1 MEKSEVKTERGSLPV
16 GKKRDSTA
24 PWRST
29 ATEKRKGSSR
39 QRPVSRE
46 RPNGSKMTDFIRRIW
61 GLPGFFANPF
71 RLGGTVTLGI
81 DFGTKSIK
89 LVLLRRRG
97 KAVDAIRTKV
107 IRRPVADV
115 GQKGQI
121 EESVP
126 LIKNAVRGIREQI
139 NTVVASV
146 QGPAVVVRRVNV
158 PPMPKSEI
166 KSAIPWVIEKFLP
179 YPIENAIFDYRILG
193 EDESTGEMQLLVAVA
208 EKEWVQRVVSQ
219 LKKIGL
225 PPSSITIG
233 PIALENILH
242 HLGVEE
248 DHYNVVI
255 NIGERVTSI
264 NFYLGS
270 QILFSRDIMTA
281 GESIASS
288 LTGKVTYKGKEFTID
303 SKMAE
308 ELKCR
313 HGIPMGQLP
322 EFTENGIPFASIQA
336 LIRPTIERL
345 IAEIDRSLKYAER
358 NYEIRNIQRILL
370 TGGSANLINLKKSLT
385 TALGA
390 KVAVFDPI
398 RAIDSIRDTLDKRS
412 FGIFKKFGVSLS
424 IALGLA
430 LEKGRGLNF
439 LSTGVQ
445 DLRKTALEKKLVRT
459 AACLILLII
468 AGTSLNLA
476 VKQNIN
482 RKKLTATYA
491 MLESIERSPSYE
503 EVRTIQDRL
512 REVEQLLK
520 GFKVDRKFT
529 SLLLKDISHRLP
541 EGIVL
546 KDLTLIR
553 KRISEDPY
561 GDPQSYNDP
570 AGQLGEEM
578 RPEYSGWEL
587 ALEGLTTYPMALS
600 EPVLTVIMLDLES
613 SPFLKRPELV
623 SLKVAEDDQIEA
635 MEFYI
640 KCEVVRSGRVN
651 QKFL

>member
-1 MEKSEVKTERGSLPV
+1 MEKSEVKTERGSLPAR
-16 GKKRDSTA
+16 KK
-24 PWRST
+24 W
-29 ATEKRKGSSR
+29 
-39 QRPVSRE
+39 
-46 RPNGSKMTDFIRRIW
+46 KMTDFIRIIW
-61 GLPGFFANPF
+61 RLPGFFANPF

-97 KAVDAIRTKV
+97 KVIEAIRTKV

-115 GQKGQI
+115 GRKGQI

-146 QGPAVVVRRVNV
+146 QGPAVVVRRLVV

-193 EDESTGEMQLLVAVA
+193 EDESTGEMQLLIAVA

-225 PPSSITIG
+225 PPSSITIA

-248 DHYNVVI
+248 DHYNVII

-264 NFYLGS
+264 NFYLGR

-313 HGIPMGQLP
+313 YGIPMGQLP

-370 TGGSANLINLKKSLT
+370 TGGSANLINLKESLA
-385 TALGA
+385 TALGSE
-390 KVAVFDPI
+390 VDVFDPI
-398 RAIDSIRDTLDKRS
+398 RAIESIRDTLDKRS

-424 IALGLA
+424 IAFGLA

-476 VKQNIN
+476 VKQNIS
-482 RKKLTATYA
+482 RKKLTAAYA

-520 GFKVDRKFT
+520 RFKVDRKFT

-553 KRISEDPY
+553 KRVSEDPY
-561 GDPQSYNDP
+561 GNPQSHNDP

-587 ALEGLTTYPMALS
+587 ALEGLTTYPIALS